1 MLTINAT
8 SIATTRP
15 TVSPMPNSAFWK
27 IAQTTKI
34 ASGSALIHLA
44 PVELDALAV
53 ASALCLVDFGFHI
66 AVARAGR
73 RTAGT
78 GTH

>member
-1 MLTINAT
+1 
-8 SIATTRP
+8 
-15 TVSPMPNSAFWK
+15 
-27 IAQTTKI
+27 
-34 ASGSALIHLA
+34 LA

-66 AVARAGR
+66 AVVRAGR

-78 GTH
+78 GTHWYLLITTTDWWSRI